1 MSDNAAFS
9 FIPLPNINPK
19 PRDNGL
25 TAVIDKGLGLQSL
38 QDLIQLAGNH
48 IDIVKLGFG
57 TSRLYPREL
66 LEQKIAM
73 LNQAGI
79 LACPGGTLFEVAHQH
94 QQIEAFWQECAALGF
109 SAVEISDG
117 VTPLESA
124 TKCAL
129 VEQARTHGFT
139 VLAEVGRKQPDLDTL
154 ITIEQKAQE
163 TRELL
168 QAGAWKVILEAR
180 ESGNV
185 GLFDSQGEV
194 KTQEIQHLVELLN
207 IQDVLFEAP
216 QKKQQVWLLQHLSMQ
231 ANLAN
236 IQPDD
241 VLALAC
247 LRQRL
252 RADTMVA

>member
-19 PRDNGL
+19 PRDTGL

-38 QDLIQLAGNH
+38 QELIQLVGNH
-48 IDIVKLGFG
+48 IDIVKFGFG

-66 LEQKIAM
+66 LKQKIAM
-73 LNQAGI
+73 LNEADI
-79 LACPGGTLFEVAHQH
+79 LACPGGTLFEVAHSHRQV
-94 QQIEAFWQECAALGF
+94 EAFWQECSTLGF

-117 VTPLESA
+117 VIPLELDA
-124 TKCAL
+124 KCAL
-129 VEQARTHGFT
+129 IKQARTYDFT
-139 VLAEVGRKQPDLDTL
+139 VLAEVGRKQPDLDRL

-163 TRELL
+163 TKQLL

-180 ESGNV
+180 ESGNI

-207 IQDVLFEAP
+207 IKDVLFEAP

-231 ANLAN
+231 VNLAN
-236 IQPDD
+236 IQPSD
-241 VLALAC
+241 VLALAS